1 MANSKF
7 PPTGKPDD
15 VLENVTDARGLLWQD
30 PYGRDVDNGG
40 NPAVVDLD
48 GSLEHENEF
57 QAQGSD
63 ANKGGG
69 TRADN
74 PPPPW
79 VS

>member
-1 MANSKF
+1 MSVYPGDSIGNNKIDVSK
-7 PPTGKPDD
+7 TMWTDSRDDDKPG
-15 VLENVTDARGLLWQD
+15 E
-30 PYGRDVDNGG
+30 
-40 NPAVVDLD
+40 VVSLD
-48 GSLEHENEF
+48 GGLDHPNEF
-57 QAQGSD
+57 QSQGSD

>member
-1 MANSKF
+1 MSDNKL
-7 PPTGKPDD
+7 PLPDNAP
-15 VLENVTDARGLLWQD
+15 ENVEASARGALWD
-30 PYGRDVDNGG
+30 DSYGRDVDNGG
-40 NPAVVDLD
+40 NPTVVDLD
-48 GSLEHENEF
+48 GSLERPNAF

-79 VS
+79 VG